1 MLEKLD
7 KIWVDGEL
15 VEWDDANVHVL
26 THTLHYGLG
35 AFEGI
40 RSYKQAAGNSAIFR
54 LGEHITRL
62 FESSHLIGLDI
73 PFTRERIAKACLETM
88 QANGLEEG
96 YLRPLVF
103 MGDGAMGLAAR
114 SNPTRV
120 VVAGWKWGAYLGDDG
135 IQNGIRARISSWT
148 RYSPNSIYAKG
159 KICGH
164 YVNSMI
170 AKRDALRDGYDEAI
184 MLDTDGFIAEGTGEN
199 IFMVSDGVI
208 TTPPLSA
215 SILAGITRQT
225 IIQLAK
231 ERGYTIREE
240 RFPRD
245 LLLLADEVFLTGTAA
260 EVTPV
265 REIDGLPIGTGTR
278 GPVTAELQAA
288 YFGHVK
294 GELHD
299 HPEWLSPY
307 SLTEPIGDPFPYA
320 S

>member
-7 KIWVDGEL
+7 KIWVDGTL
-15 VEWDDANVHVL
+15 VDWDDANVHVL

-40 RSYKQAAGNSAIFR
+40 RSYRQASGDSGIFR
-54 LGEHITRL
+54 LEEHIRRL
-62 FESSHLIGLDI
+62 FESCHLIGLDI
-73 PFTRERIAKACLETM
+73 PFTREAVAEACVETM
-88 QANGLEEG
+88 RVNGLAEG

-114 SNPTRV
+114 SNPTKII
-120 VVAGWKWGAYLGDDG
+120 VAGWKWGAYLGEEG
-135 IQNGIRARISSWT
+135 LRNGIRARISSWT

-170 AKRDALRDGYDEAI
+170 AKRDAMRDGYDEAI
-184 MLDTDGFIAEGTGEN
+184 MLDTDGFVAEGTGEN
-199 IFMVSDGVI
+199 IFMVSEGVI
-208 TTPPLSA
+208 YTPPLSA
-215 SILAGITRQT
+215 SILAGITRKT
-225 IIQLAK
+225 VIEIA
-231 ERGYTIREE
+231 EARGYEVREE

-245 LLLLADEVFLTGTAA
+245 LMLLADEVFLTGTAA

-265 REIDGLPIGTGTR
+265 REIDGMVIGTGTR
-278 GPVTAELQAA
+278 GTVTEEIQAA
-288 YFGHVK
+288 YFGYVK
-294 GELHD
+294 GEILD
-299 HPEWLSPY
+299 HPEWLTRY
-307 SLTEPIGDPFPYA
+307 NVGDPLVAPFPFA

>member
-7 KIWVDGEL
+7 KIWVDGKL
-15 VEWDDANVHVL
+15 VDWDDANVHVL

-40 RSYKQAAGNSAIFR
+40 RSYGQATGDSGVFR
-54 LGEHITRL
+54 LEEHIRRL

-73 PFTRERIAKACLETM
+73 PFSRETIAQACVETLSV
-88 QANGLEEG
+88 NGLTEG

-103 MGDGAMGLAAR
+103 LGAGAMGLAAR
-114 SNPTRV
+114 SNPTKV
-120 VVAGWKWGAYLGDDG
+120 IVAGWKWGAYLGEEGLRD
-135 IQNGIRARISSWT
+135 GIRARISSWT

-170 AKRDALRDGYDEAI
+170 AKRDAMRDGYDEAI
-184 MLDTDGFIAEGTGEN
+184 MLDTDGFVAEGTGEN

-208 TTPPLSA
+208 YTPPLSA
-215 SILAGITRQT
+215 SILAGITRKT
-225 IIQLAK
+225 VIEIA
-231 ERGYTIREE
+231 EARGYEVREE

-245 LLLLADEVFLTGTAA
+245 LMLLADEVFLTGTAA

-265 REIDGLPIGTGTR
+265 REIDGMVIGTGTR
-278 GPVTAELQAA
+278 GTVTEEIQAA
-288 YFGHVK
+288 YFGYVK
-294 GELHD
+294 GELLD
-299 HPEWLSPY
+299 HPEWLTRY
-307 SLTEPIGDPFPYA
+307 NVAEPLADPFPFA

>member
-114 SNPTRV
+114 CTY
-120 VVAGWKWGAYLGDDG
+120 A
-135 IQNGIRARISSWT
+135 RA
-148 RYSPNSIYAKG
+148 
-159 KICGH
+159 
-164 YVNSMI
+164 
-170 AKRDALRDGYDEAI
+170 
-184 MLDTDGFIAEGTGEN
+184 
-199 IFMVSDGVI
+199 
-208 TTPPLSA
+208 
-215 SILAGITRQT
+215 
-225 IIQLAK
+225 
-231 ERGYTIREE
+231 
-240 RFPRD
+240 
-245 LLLLADEVFLTGTAA
+245 
-260 EVTPV
+260 
-265 REIDGLPIGTGTR
+265 
-278 GPVTAELQAA
+278 
-288 YFGHVK
+288 
-294 GELHD
+294 
-299 HPEWLSPY
+299 
-307 SLTEPIGDPFPYA
+307 
-320 S
+320 